1 LLYGFS
7 LDVKERIRQSINIV
21 DLVGEYVQLQPKG
34 RVYVGLCPWHDD
46 SKPSLQVDPER
57 QTFRCWVCADGG
69 DIFSFM
75 MKIEN
80 VSFPEAL
87 QMLAD
92 RAGIELPKLPRK
104 HHSRPF
110 NSDFSSARG
119 SRNGSSDSENGTD
132 SPNDADSTH
141 TQNGQN
147 SSNEPDYSTFSG
159 KKALYQAAGWAE
171 TQYHE
176 FFKSLPDSH
185 PARVYLTERGI
196 SPENVDKFRIGFAPD
211 EKYWLERRANRRSAL
226 LKDLTT
232 TGYLAQ
238 SQGGKSLYERFRGR
252 LLFPIHDAQGRSVGI
267 GGRVIPGVPTSNESA
282 KYLNTPETPL
292 FSKHRLL
299 YGLDLARQSIR
310 SKKRVLVMEGYTDT
324 IIAHQ
329 YGFTEAVAVL
339 GTALGLDHIRILNR
353 LADQIFL
360 ILDGDEPGQKRAAQ
374 VLELFVAEKVD
385 VRILTLPEE
394 DDPAEFLADYG
405 AEKFEELIQT
415 QATDALTH
423 AFQLYTKGLDY
434 TNIHQSERAMDKLL
448 GLIASGTLKNG
459 ENDFGT
465 LSFREEKMLQQL
477 AFSFSI
483 SEDFLRRRLKE
494 IRGKALHDA
503 QMRERW
509 QSMREQEEETQ
520 EQFLLGGVNPS
531 AGVSLSAGASPS
543 FGESPEGPTTY
554 NESEAYS
561 DGDESFYDDSIDP
574 AGLPERVPAKRNGIG
589 NSGVSSRP
597 GSGLESGLNLGQDST
612 GESEPI
618 DYAAEPTLLTREAFD
633 LHADEVDWR
642 IFGRM
647 NAWEKEIVEI
657 LLVWPGLLSEVRKHT
672 TPERFLYVPAREFFL
687 RMCEMADEGKEPD
700 FEKMLTEFES
710 QKMKSWLVQMEM
722 ENIWNRE
729 SKSEAEVQALLEPIM
744 ANFALFHLNSRK
756 PQDLSVFNS
765 VSLDRE
771 QKISLLA
778 QLIQETQRKNGI
790 QPVSKPRE

>member
-1 LLYGFS
+1 MLYGFS
-7 LDVKERIRQSINIV
+7 LDVKERIRQAINIV

-92 RAGIELPKLPRK
+92 RAGIELPKRPQK
-104 HHSRPF
+104 HRSRPY
-110 NSDFSSARG
+110 SDFSSARG
-119 SRNGSSDSENGTD
+119 SQDGSSESTN
-132 SPNDADSTH
+132 SPSDA
-141 TQNGQN
+141 N

-159 KKALYQAAGWAE
+159 KKALFQAANWAE

-176 FFKSLPDSH
+176 YFLSLPDSH
-185 PARVYLTERGI
+185 PARAYLNERGI
-196 SPENVDKFRIGFAPD
+196 SMENVRKFRIGFAPD
-211 EKYWLERRANRRSAL
+211 EWNWLKERAGRNSSL
-226 LKDLTT
+226 LKDLRT
-232 TGYLAQ
+232 TGYLGF
-238 SQGGKSLYERFRGR
+238 SEERKSLYERFRGR

-267 GGRVIPGVPTSNESA
+267 GGRVIPGIPTSNESA

-299 YGLDLARQSIR
+299 YGLDLARPSIR
-310 SKKRVLVMEGYTDT
+310 HKKRVLVMEGYTDT

-339 GTALGLDHIRILNR
+339 GTALGINHIQILNR
-353 LADQIFL
+353 LADQIYL
-360 ILDGDEPGQKRAAQ
+360 VLDGDEPGQKRAAQ

-394 DDPAEFLADYG
+394 DDPAEYLTEYG
-405 AEKFEELIQT
+405 AEKFEDLIQT
-415 QATDALTH
+415 RSNDALTH

-434 TNIHQSERAMDKLL
+434 TNIHQSEQALDKLL

-459 ENDFGT
+459 EKDFGT

-509 QSMREQEEETQ
+509 QEMREQDEETQ
-520 EQFLLGGVNPS
+520 EQILPAS
-531 AGVSLSAGASPS
+531 TGASPVPDS
-543 FGESPEGPTTY
+543 DGPRVY

-561 DGDESFYDDSIDP
+561 DGEETFYEDSD
-574 AGLPERVPAKRNGIG
+574 L
-589 NSGVSSRP
+589 P
-597 GSGLESGLNLGQDST
+597 GSEAAQIKAQVSNPQDF
-612 GESEPI
+612 
-618 DYAAEPTLLTREAFD
+618 AAEPTLLTREAFEE
-633 LHADEVDWR
+633 HADEVDWE
-642 IFGRM
+642 IFGRI

-657 LLVWPGLLSEVRKHT
+657 LLVWPGLLSEVRSHT

-687 RMCEMADEGKEPD
+687 RMCEMADEGMEPT
-700 FEKMLTEFES
+700 FEHVLSSFES
-710 QKMKSWLVQMEM
+710 QSMKSWLVQMEA

-729 SKSEAEVQALLEPIM
+729 SKTEEQVKGLLEPIM

-765 VSLDRE
+765 ARLNRE
-771 QKISLLA
+771 QKINLLE
-778 QLIQETQRKNGI
+778 QLILETQRKNGLSSENHTEE
-790 QPVSKPRE
+790 PGEEE

>member
-1 LLYGFS
+1 MLYGFS

-92 RAGIELPKLPRK
+92 RAGIELPKKPQK
-104 HHSRPF
+104 HRSRPY
-110 NSDFSSARG
+110 SDFSSARG
-119 SRNGSSDSENGTD
+119 SQGGSSDS
-132 SPNDADSTH
+132 ADSRSET
-141 TQNGQN
+141 N

-159 KKALYQAAGWAE
+159 KKALFQAANWAE

-176 FFKSLPDSH
+176 YFLSLPDSH
-185 PARVYLTERGI
+185 PARAYLNERGI
-196 SPENVDKFRIGFAPD
+196 SMENVRKFRIGFAPD
-211 EKYWLERRANRRSAL
+211 DWNWLKERAGRNSSL
-226 LKDLTT
+226 LKDLRT
-232 TGYLAQ
+232 TGYLGF
-238 SQGGKSLYERFRGR
+238 SEERKSLYERFRGR

-267 GGRVIPGVPTSNESA
+267 GGRVIPGIPTSNESA

-299 YGLDLARQSIR
+299 YGLDLARPSIR

-339 GTALGLDHIRILNR
+339 GTALGINHIQILSR
-353 LADQIFL
+353 LADQIYL
-360 ILDGDEPGQKRAAQ
+360 VLDGDEPGQKRAAQ

-394 DDPAEFLADYG
+394 DDPAEYLTDYG
-405 AEKFEELIQT
+405 AKKFEELIQT
-415 QATDALTH
+415 RSNDALTH

-434 TNIHQSERAMDKLL
+434 TNIHQSEQALDKLL

-459 ENDFGT
+459 EKDFGT
-465 LSFREEKMLQQL
+465 LSYREEKMLQQL

-509 QSMREQEEETQ
+509 QEMREQEEETQ
-520 EQFLLGGVNPS
+520 EQILP
-531 AGVSLSAGASPS
+531 ASD
-543 FGESPEGPTTY
+543 GNSPETASDGPRVY
-554 NESEAYS
+554 NEVEAYS
-561 DGDESFYDDSIDP
+561 DGEETFYEDSDVPQSES
-574 AGLPERVPAKRNGIG
+574 AQTQTQ
-589 NSGVSSRP
+589 VSNP
-597 GSGLESGLNLGQDST
+597 QDF
-612 GESEPI
+612 
-618 DYAAEPTLLTREAFD
+618 AAEPTLLTREAFEE
-633 LHADEVDWR
+633 HADEVDWE
-642 IFGRM
+642 IFGRI

-657 LLVWPGLLSEVRKHT
+657 LLVWPGLLSEVRSHT

-687 RMCEMADEGKEPD
+687 RMCEMADEGMEPT
-700 FEKMLTEFES
+700 FERVLSSFES
-710 QKMKSWLVQMEM
+710 QTMKSWLVQMEA

-729 SKSEAEVQALLEPIM
+729 NKTEEQVRALLEPIM

-765 VSLDRE
+765 ARLNRE
-771 QKISLLA
+771 QKIDLLD
-778 QLIQETQRKNGI
+778 QLILETQRKSRI
-790 QPVSKPRE
+790 QPEPPPPTEEKENKEEST

>member
-1 LLYGFS
+1 MLYGFS
-7 LDVKERIRQSINIV
+7 LDVKERIRQAINIV

-92 RAGIELPKLPRK
+92 RAGIELPKRPQK
-104 HHSRPF
+104 HRSRPY
-110 NSDFSSARG
+110 SDFSSARG
-119 SRNGSSDSENGTD
+119 SQDGSSESTN
-132 SPNDADSTH
+132 SPSDA
-141 TQNGQN
+141 N

-159 KKALYQAAGWAE
+159 KKALFQAANWAE

-176 FFKSLPDSH
+176 YFLSLPDSH
-185 PARVYLTERGI
+185 PARAYLNERGI
-196 SPENVDKFRIGFAPD
+196 SMENVRKFRIGFAPD
-211 EKYWLERRANRRSAL
+211 EWNWLKERAGRNSSL
-226 LKDLTT
+226 LKDLRT
-232 TGYLAQ
+232 TGYLGF
-238 SQGGKSLYERFRGR
+238 SEERKSLYERFRGR

-267 GGRVIPGVPTSNESA
+267 GGRVIPGIPTSNESA

-299 YGLDLARQSIR
+299 YGLDLARPSIR
-310 SKKRVLVMEGYTDT
+310 HKKRVLVMEGYTDT

-339 GTALGLDHIRILNR
+339 GTALGINHIQILNR
-353 LADQIFL
+353 LADQIYL
-360 ILDGDEPGQKRAAQ
+360 VLDGDEPGQKRAAQ

-394 DDPAEFLADYG
+394 DDPAEYLTEYG
-405 AEKFEELIQT
+405 AEKFEDLIQT
-415 QATDALTH
+415 RSNDALTH

-434 TNIHQSERAMDKLL
+434 TNIHQSEQALDKLL

-459 ENDFGT
+459 EKDFGT

-509 QSMREQEEETQ
+509 QEMREQ
-520 EQFLLGGVNPS
+520 
-531 AGVSLSAGASPS
+531 
-543 FGESPEGPTTY
+543 
-554 NESEAYS
+554 
-561 DGDESFYDDSIDP
+561 D
-574 AGLPERVPAKRNGIG
+574 
-589 NSGVSSRP
+589 
-597 GSGLESGLNLGQDST
+597 
-612 GESEPI
+612 
-618 DYAAEPTLLTREAFD
+618 
-633 LHADEVDWR
+633 
-642 IFGRM
+642 
-647 NAWEKEIVEI
+647 
-657 LLVWPGLLSEVRKHT
+657 
-672 TPERFLYVPAREFFL
+672 
-687 RMCEMADEGKEPD
+687 
-700 FEKMLTEFES
+700 
-710 QKMKSWLVQMEM
+710 
-722 ENIWNRE
+722 
-729 SKSEAEVQALLEPIM
+729 
-744 ANFALFHLNSRK
+744 
-756 PQDLSVFNS
+756 
-765 VSLDRE
+765 
-771 QKISLLA
+771 
-778 QLIQETQRKNGI
+778 
-790 QPVSKPRE
+790 

>member
-1 LLYGFS
+1 MLYGFS

-92 RAGIELPKLPRK
+92 RAGIELPKRPQK
-104 HHSRPF
+104 HRSRPY
-110 NSDFSSARG
+110 SDFSSARG
-119 SRNGSSDSENGTD
+119 SQDGSSDSPDLQNAAG
-132 SPNDADSTH
+132 SSS

-159 KKALYQAAGWAE
+159 KKALYQAANWAE

-176 FFKSLPDSH
+176 YFLSLPDSH
-185 PARVYLTERGI
+185 PARVYLNERGI
-196 SPENVDKFRIGFAPD
+196 SPENVRKFRIGFAPD
-211 EKYWLERRANRRSAL
+211 EWNWLKERAGRNSSL
-226 LKDLTT
+226 LKDLRT
-232 TGYLAQ
+232 TGYLGF
-238 SQGGKSLYERFRGR
+238 SEERKSLYERFRGR

-267 GGRVIPGVPTSNESA
+267 GGRVIPGIPTSNESA

-299 YGLDLARQSIR
+299 YGLDLARPSIR

-339 GTALGLDHIRILNR
+339 GTALGINHIQILSR
-353 LADQIFL
+353 LADQIYL
-360 ILDGDEPGQKRAAQ
+360 VLDGDEPGQKRAAQ

-394 DDPAEFLADYG
+394 DDPAEYLTDYG

-415 QATDALTH
+415 RSNDALTH

-434 TNIHQSERAMDKLL
+434 TNIHQSEQALDKLL

-459 ENDFGT
+459 EKDFGT

-494 IRGKALHDA
+494 IRGKALHEA
-503 QMRERW
+503 RMRERW
-509 QSMREQEEETQ
+509 QEMREQEEEAQ
-520 EQFLLGGVNPS
+520 EQILPASTSTSTSNPFAPDS
-531 AGVSLSAGASPS
+531 NDPRV
-543 FGESPEGPTTY
+543 Y

-561 DGDESFYDDSIDP
+561 DGEETFFEDPDLPQSESAPIQSP
-574 AGLPERVPAKRNGIG
+574 
-589 NSGVSSRP
+589 VS
-597 GSGLESGLNLGQDST
+597 NAQDL
-612 GESEPI
+612 
-618 DYAAEPTLLTREAFD
+618 ALEPTLLTREAFEE
-633 LHADEVDWR
+633 HADEVNWE
-642 IFGRM
+642 IFGRI

-657 LLVWPGLLSEVRKHT
+657 LLVWPGLLSEVRSHT

-687 RMCEMADEGKEPD
+687 RMCEMADEGMEPT
-700 FEKMLTEFES
+700 FEHVLSSFES
-710 QKMKSWLVQMEM
+710 QSMKSWLVQLEA

-729 SKSEAEVQALLEPIM
+729 NKTEDQVRALLEPIM

-765 VSLDRE
+765 ARLNRD
-771 QKISLLA
+771 QKIDLLN
-778 QLIQETQRKNGI
+778 QLILESQRKNGI
-790 QPVSKPRE
+790 QPEKSLEEKNLGEKSDESQISGNPESDF

>member
-1 LLYGFS
+1 MQKFLKWFILPVCYRNRGGLELLYGFS
-7 LDVKERIRQSINIV
+7 LDVKERIRQAINIV

-92 RAGIELPKLPRK
+92 RAGIELPKKPQK
-104 HHSRPF
+104 HRSRPY
-110 NSDFSSARG
+110 NTDFSSARG
-119 SRNGSSDSENGTD
+119 SKDISPDS
-132 SPNDADSTH
+132 ADP
-141 TQNGQN
+141 QNEGEP
-147 SSNEPDYSTFSG
+147 SNEPDYSTFSG
-159 KKALYQAAGWAE
+159 KKALYEAANWAE

-176 FFKSLPDSH
+176 YFLSLPESH
-185 PARVYLTERGI
+185 PARVYLNERGI
-196 SPENVDKFRIGFAPD
+196 SPENVRKFRIGFAPD
-211 EKYWLERRANRRSAL
+211 DWNWLKERAGRNSSL
-226 LKDLTT
+226 LKDLRT
-232 TGYLAQ
+232 TGYLGF
-238 SQGGKSLYERFRGR
+238 SEERKSLYERFRGR

-267 GGRVIPGVPTSNESA
+267 GGRVIPGIPTSNESA

-299 YGLDLARQSIR
+299 YGLDLARPSIR

-339 GTALGLDHIRILNR
+339 GTALGINHIQILSR
-353 LADQIFL
+353 LADQIYL
-360 ILDGDEPGQKRAAQ
+360 VLDGDEPGQKRAAQ

-394 DDPAEFLADYG
+394 DDPAEYLTDYG

-415 QATDALTH
+415 RSNDALTH
-423 AFQLYTKGLDY
+423 AFQLYTKGLDF
-434 TNIHQSERAMDKLL
+434 TNIHQSEQALDKLL

-459 ENDFGT
+459 GNDFGT

-503 QMRERW
+503 RMRERW
-509 QSMREQEEETQ
+509 QEMREQEEETQ
-520 EQFLLGGVNPS
+520 EQILPTPTGDSTETKSDG
-531 AGVSLSAGASPS
+531 
-543 FGESPEGPTTY
+543 PEVY
-554 NESEAYS
+554 DESEAYS
-561 DGDESFYDDSIDP
+561 DGEETFYEDP
-574 AGLPERVPAKRNGIG
+574 D
-589 NSGVSSRP
+589 VS
-597 GSGLESGLNLGQDST
+597 
-612 GESEPI
+612 ESESAPI
-618 DYAAEPTLLTREAFD
+618 QSPVSNAQDLALEPTLLTREAFEE
-633 LHADEVDWR
+633 HADEVDWE
-642 IFGRM
+642 IFGRI

-657 LLVWPGLLSEVRKHT
+657 LLVWPGLLSEVRSHT

-687 RMCEMADEGKEPD
+687 RMCEMADEGMEPT
-700 FEKMLTEFES
+700 FEHVLSSFES
-710 QKMKSWLVQMEM
+710 QSMKSWLVQMEA

-729 SKSEAEVQALLEPIM
+729 SKTEEQVKGLLEPIM

-765 VSLDRE
+765 ARLNRE
-771 QKISLLA
+771 QKINLLE
-778 QLIQETQRKNGI
+778 QLILETQRKNGLSSENHTEE
-790 QPVSKPRE
+790 PGEEE